1 MRIAIALFLA
11 ACSHPSCPPL
21 PPAMPSPIAPS
32 ASASPIVVIASTP
45 RSPGDAP
52 ALDLDHALATARSYA
67 KQHDVDLSRAYL
79 QGAVFDAAARRWVFD
94 WQLPNTKGGLTILY
108 VNESGDIAVSYGE

>member
-1 MRIAIALFLA
+1 MRIAIALLVA
-11 ACSHPSCPPL
+11 ACSHPACPVV
-21 PPAMPSPIAPS
+21 PA
-32 ASASPIVVIASTP
+32 ASPVPAAPISAPLEVHSNP

-108 VNESGDIAVSYGE
+108 VNDVG